1 MCRAGWQK
9 ENSGNIKFYES
20 FTQIATLLPIN
31 ASPARSKVVATSAP
45 SSHCLACP
53 LLLPSPTPCNCFLF
67 RFVCNFYIVAKCF
80 RFNALIFILRT
91 HKKVVCSPFNRPPPY
106 SLPPTSFSYP
116 PLPACC
122 NPSQMLP
129 STAVAIVRCGS
140 VAFIEYSLL
149 FVFSTAVCVCVCV
162 CKCVCEYVRHA
173 LRVLFGKIMNFYAHF
188 IWLAPAASAK

>member
-1 MCRAGWQK
+1 MKRHSDSLTQVSPLSLHSPPHPSLTTLCNSNNMCRAGWQK

-106 SLPPTSFSYP
+106 SLPPYLFFIPSLACLLQPFSN
-116 PLPACC
+116 AAKH
-122 NPSQMLP
+122 S
-129 STAVAIVRCGS
+129 RCHC
-140 VAFIEYSLL
+140 SLRL
-149 FVFSTAVCVCVCV
+149 CRI
-162 CKCVCEYVRHA
+162 Y
-173 LRVLFGKIMNFYAHF
+173 
-188 IWLAPAASAK
+188 